1 MLPLY
6 TSILRGITP
15 APQGFTLLSGL
26 CKTISHIWTFAILIG
41 ISTVIINEG
50 IKVSKPEPQEN
61 TVLLQDVKKY
71 S

>member
-1 MLPLY
+1 MFPLY

-26 CKTISHIWTFAILIG
+26 FKTTSYLWKFAILIG
-41 ISTVIINEG
+41 ISTAIINAG

-61 TVLLQDVKKY
+61 TVFLQDVKKY